1 MHKFKALFKLLDDD
15 LRDAEMHIKYAEEI
29 YEDGDKAIGAMFV
42 KEAHSRL
49 EHFDYFH
56 KIFKQEVEKVE
67 DKSKTDTVER
77 CLWKESHKKYQ
88 SWDNCLR
95 EDGSKIQEKYK

>member
-49 EHFDYFH
+49 EHFDYFGVNYH
-56 KIFKQEVEKVE
+56 QMHVQRLFCSLCNGIGDRKAIRNI
-67 DKSKTDTVER
+67 S
-77 CLWKESHKKYQ
+77 L
-88 SWDNCLR
+88 
-95 EDGSKIQEKYK
+95 GIIA